1 MNEIMTQIATL
12 ADLSAK
18 ALTAIQISFL
28 QWWDVGL
35 TIGFLVLGYKV
46 RTLSNKE

>member
-18 ALTAIQISFL
+18 ALTAIQIILEQHGQQISFL
-28 QWWDVGL
+28 QWWNV
-35 TIGFLVLGYKV
+35 
-46 RTLSNKE
+46 